1 MKVRNINQISS
12 TKPLDSF
19 LIAKDIQFLGHLT
32 YLLKSKQV
40 YLSDYFYT
48 DIGNTRHVTLKVLYG
63 SKFFRNVSANFR
75 GVKPLKRKL
84 LSSERHRLK
93 SRILTVTKLLKATSI
108 KDIKTI
114 LKYTYYRRYLNRK
127 LHELSKIVK
136 QGMLRSVNDVLGIL
150 NKRFAFIYV
159 KKSTVKSRIYVQPPK
174 TLGHKVYTTLY
185 KNNRSVI
192 RLSHRG
198 IVHKFKVSTKRI
210 RLQNKDSLLS
220 MRSTLVNV
228 ENLANTS
235 KNVLFSVVPLNY
247 LIRKDLYGSFYDSFQ
262 SFKFRLFSRNEDL
275 YNDFVAVLTLLSLRN
290 ISITIFGVILARVV
304 GSIHKRRHGL
314 FISFLNI
321 LSKGVVS
328 NLLSDISGV
337 KMTFSGRIFGRDIA
351 KTICV
356 DKGSPELNTI
366 SIITEHTHVDAFTV
380 YGVYGLKFWISFK
393 KKPRTRL
400 SLTLKEK
407 KSLLRRL
414 KNFKL
419 KQKRL
424 ARVTLRFQPRSY
436 VFSSK
441 DQRILLSKDKKALS
455 KVSNP
460 KKKSDLMVAVR
471 EVSRKLKLQDR
482 KARIRKSFRSI
493 PTKTKSKSV
502 SPFLASRLKKRKK
515 VSQVEQAKPVFSL
528 VSIFKKYRA
537 KLASKARS
545 LSSSRN
551 KKRRNYPNNRFGK
564 YQNKNYQ
571 PNKYNQNKHNNR
583 GNVDSNKYNKNYIN
597 RNNNSNYNKDFRNKN
612 KNYNDNFVKTNNYN
626 KFNNRYDKS
635 NSNINNSNYPKN
647 NNYGKKKYYSGQ
659 NNSQQRYNP
668 SNIQVNSKNNKGYDS
683 NISKPY
689 KKNYQ
694 PKKPPFNKK

>member
-1 MKVRNINQISS
+1 MKVRNVNQISS
-12 TKPLDSF
+12 TKPLDSS

-75 GVKPLKRKL
+75 GVEPLKRKL

-93 SRILTVTKLLKATSI
+93 SRILTVTKLLQVTPVKEV
-108 KDIKTI
+108 KTI

-127 LHELSKIVK
+127 LYELSKIVR
-136 QGMLRSVNDVLGIL
+136 QGMLRSVNDVLGLL

-159 KKSTVKSRIYVQPPK
+159 KKGTVKSRIYVQPPK
-174 TLGHKVYTTLY
+174 TLGRKVYTTLY

-198 IVHKFKVSTKRI
+198 IVHKFNVSTKRI
-210 RLQNKDSLLS
+210 RLQNKDSLLG
-220 MRSTLVNV
+220 MRSTLVDV
-228 ENLANTS
+228 ENLTNTS
-235 KNVLFSVVPLNY
+235 KNVLFSIVPLNY
-247 LIRKDLYGSFYDSFQ
+247 LIRKDLYGIFYDSFQ

-275 YNDFVAVLTLLSLRN
+275 YNDFVAVLALLSLRN
-290 ISITIFGVILARVV
+290 ISITILGVILARVV

-337 KMTFSGRIFGRDIA
+337 KITFSGRIFGRDIA

-356 DKGSPELNTI
+356 DKGSPQLTTI
-366 SIITEHTHVDAFTV
+366 STTTEHTHVDAFTV

-424 ARVTLRFQPRSY
+424 ARVTLRFQRRPY
-436 VFSSK
+436 IFSSEG
-441 DQRILLSKDKKALS
+441 QRILLSKDKKSLPKAS
-455 KVSNP
+455 DP
-460 KKKSDLMVAVR
+460 KKKSDFAVAVR
-471 EVSRKLKLQDR
+471 EVSRKFKLQSRKVRPRKSLKLV
-482 KARIRKSFRSI
+482 
-493 PTKTKSKSV
+493 TKTKLKST
-502 SPFLASRLKKRKK
+502 SRLITSRVKNGKKASEIKE
-515 VSQVEQAKPVFSL
+515 VKPVFSL
-528 VSIFKKYRA
+528 VSIFKNYQA
-537 KLASKARS
+537 KLDNKARS
-545 LSSSRN
+545 SFNFRN
-551 KKRRNYPNNRFGK
+551 KKRMNYPNNRFGK
-564 YQNKNYQ
+564 SQNKNYQ
-571 PNKYNQNKHNNR
+571 LNKYNQNKHNQEGNINSNR
-583 GNVDSNKYNKNYIN
+583 YNKNYN
-597 RNNNSNYNKDFRNKN
+597 NKN
-612 KNYNDNFVKTNNYN
+612 KNYNSNYN
-626 KFNNRYDKS
+626 KEFRGKNYNDSFTKSNNYSKPNDNYSKS
-635 NSNINNSNYPKN
+635 NSNYRKP
-647 NNYGKKKYYSGQ
+647 NNYVKDKYYPGQ

-668 SNIQVNSKNNKGYDS
+668 SNTQANHKNDKGYNS

-694 PKKPPFNKK
+694 HKKPPFNKK